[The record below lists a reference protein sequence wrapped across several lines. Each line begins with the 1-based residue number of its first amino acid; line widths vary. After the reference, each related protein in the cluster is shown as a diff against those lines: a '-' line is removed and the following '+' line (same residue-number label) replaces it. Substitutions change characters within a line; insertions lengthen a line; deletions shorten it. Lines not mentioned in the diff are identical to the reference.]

1 MNNEIDY
8 GYRSHNEIRSFSPD
22 EISQKLLL
30 QILSHNDIKDKIQG
44 FNENSWY
51 QFSDSLTFQLGRAII
66 KHSYPSDIIN
76 WKIHIRDNGIMND
89 NENHETTRET
99 FNIVND
105 FINAESQKAMKRILV
120 YCDREFDGKIFKNAP
135 TYDYDIVCS
144 KEILN
149 KKSSLLF
156 DEESFSIVRSY
167 YFEYISLFPITL
179 TEFEIIFFYFL
190 LFLTK
195 EKYPGDESY
204 GDTIYFVMR
213 IDNIVKM
220 RYIDIHNRLILAL
233 LNLIYTDE
241 ELSIHSH
248 EIYHDFK
255 KKWDAT
261 CEQAF
266 SSEKL

>member
-1 MNNEIDY
+1 
-8 GYRSHNEIRSFSPD
+8 
-22 EISQKLLL
+22 
-30 QILSHNDIKDKIQG
+30 
-44 FNENSWY
+44 
-51 QFSDSLTFQLGRAII
+51 
-66 KHSYPSDIIN
+66 
-76 WKIHIRDNGIMND
+76 
-89 NENHETTRET
+89 
-99 FNIVND
+99 
-105 FINAESQKAMKRILV
+105 
-120 YCDREFDGKIFKNAP
+120 
-135 TYDYDIVCS
+135 
-144 KEILN
+144 
-149 KKSSLLF
+149 
-156 DEESFSIVRSY
+156 
-167 YFEYISLFPITL
+167 LFPITL

>member
-22 EISQKLLL
+22 EISKKLLL

-44 FNENSWY
+44 FNEKFRY
-51 QFSDSLTFQLGRAII
+51 LFSDSLTFQLGRAII
-66 KHSYPSDIIN
+66 KHKYPSDIIN

-105 FINAESQKAMKRILV
+105 FISTESQKAMKRILV
-120 YCDREFDGKIFKNAP
+120 YCDREFDGKIFENAP

-156 DEESFSIVRSY
+156 DEESHSIVRSY

-179 TEFEIIFFYFL
+179 PEFEIIFFYFL
-190 LFLTK
+190 LFLTN
-195 EKYPGDESY
+195 EKYPSHEPY
-204 GDTIYFVMR
+204 GDAIYFVMR
-213 IDNIVKM
+213 IDNMVKM
-220 RYIDIHNRLILAL
+220 RYIDIQNRLILAL

-241 ELSIHSH
+241 ELSVHSH
-248 EIYHDFK
+248 EIYLDIK
-255 KKWDAT
+255 KKYDGI
-261 CEQAF
+261 CKQAF
-266 SSEKL
+266 SIDPF